1 MSVEVFEQG
10 KYIWPIMEALDE
22 SKLNPARFGRY
33 VARFKMDK
41 QQNTPLKFHVVIWM
55 KFESHKIPALLN
67 MDKRTLQMLFKL
79 SRGAAIGWKSYK
91 VTDFKKYQKI
101 FDKNITKAEMIEKK
115 MAFVMTWKMNVGTGF
130 DKQEIEYDT
139 ELWNYREMLYK
150 NVLVNGDIKIF
161 YEIKNDENTNNSNNK
176 ISPKKKRKLN
186 NGKNKNI
193 GLDEERNNY
202 VMMSKWLLEAQSD
215 YFKTYLN
222 QQKFKDAGYIQ
233 FCGYKLELLA
243 FIRFIVTG
251 VIPVNVHPLRLCV
264 IAGIYGVKRLQHAL
278 VPQIVAGLTVDNFV
292 PTMNTLIKTDTI
304 DNVYSEI
311 VNFGVQKYRRLK
323 GRSDWNKLNVVVRN
337 TIKMMYQDRK

>member
-22 SKLNPARFGRY
+22 AKLNPVRFGRY
-33 VARFKMDK
+33 VARFNMEKEQM
-41 QQNTPLKFHVVIWM
+41 TARVHVVIKM
-55 KFESHKIPALLN
+55 KFECQKIPVLLKK
-67 MDKRTLQMLFKL
+67 DTRTLQMIFKL
-79 SRGAAIGWKSYK
+79 SRGAAIGWKSYP
-91 VTDFKKYQKI
+91 VTNFKKYHTI
-101 FDKNITKAEMIEKK
+101 FDQNITKAEIKEVK
-115 MAFVMTWKMNVGTGF
+115 MAFWMTWKMNVGIGF
-130 DKQEIEYDT
+130 DKQGIEYDT
-139 ELWNYREMLYK
+139 QLLSYHEMLY
-150 NVLVNGDIKIF
+150 NSVLVNGDIKIF
-161 YEIKNDENTNNSNNK
+161 YEVENDENTNNSNK
-176 ISPKKKRKLN
+176 KKRFKKKRKLN
-186 NGKNKNI
+186 NGGHKEI
-193 GLDEERNNY
+193 GLDEERHNY
-202 VMMSKWLLEAQSD
+202 VMMFKWLLQAQSD
-215 YFKTYLN
+215 YFKSYLD
-222 QQKFKDAGYIQ
+222 QTTFKDAGHVQ
-233 FCGYKLELLA
+233 FCGDKLELLA

-251 VIPVNVHPLRLCV
+251 VIPINVHPLRLCV